1 MLQSMQRLLIVDD
14 DRTTTRIVLKV
25 LNKRLGVDADS
36 AMSFEEAKRLL
47 DINPTSYTIAI
58 CDYNLPDAPNGEVI
72 DYVISKDI
80 PTIVLTASFDAD
92 LRDKMLSKRIVDYV
106 VKRSTKDL
114 DYLASVVKRT
124 LKNQNVK
131 VLVVDDS
138 STQRDIMGGFLK
150 NQLYNVLSAKG
161 GKEALELI
169 NQNPD
174 ISLVIT
180 DYNMPDMDGLDLLT
194 NIRKRYKKE
203 HMAVIVTSGAAG
215 NEVIPMF
222 LKAGANDY
230 IHKPFCAEE
239 FVCRVNMN
247 IETLEMISTLR
258 DFANKDPL
266 TGLYNR
272 RYLYEAGTVIHATA
286 LRNKV
291 PLAVFMFDID
301 KFKAINDTYGHE
313 GGDVVLRAMAILLNG
328 CFKRKTDIVARMGG
342 EEFCVLTS
350 YDSKDALINFAD
362 NIRKQI
368 EQTPVNYSGK
378 EIKYTTSLG
387 VCLETKDTL
396 EDMIKE
402 ADSLLYLAKTTGR
415 NKVCF

>member
-1 MLQSMQRLLIVDD
+1 
-14 DRTTTRIVLKV
+14 
-25 LNKRLGVDADS
+25 
-36 AMSFEEAKRLL
+36 
-47 DINPTSYTIAI
+47 
-58 CDYNLPDAPNGEVI
+58 
-72 DYVISKDI
+72 
-80 PTIVLTASFDAD
+80 
-92 LRDKMLSKRIVDYV
+92 MLSKRIVDYV

-114 DYLASVVKRT
+114 DYLASTIRRVF
-124 LKNQNVK
+124 KNQNIK

-138 STQRDIMGGFLK
+138 STQRDIMGWILT
-150 NQLYNVLSAKG
+150 NQLYNVLYAKG
-161 GKEALELI
+161 GREALDLI
-169 NQNPD
+169 SQNPD

-180 DYNMPDMDGLDLLT
+180 DYNMPDRDGLDLLT
-194 NIRKRYKKE
+194 SIRKKFRKE
-203 HMAVIVTSGAAG
+203 QMAVLVVSGIAG
-215 NEVIPMF
+215 NELIPNF

-230 IHKPFCAEE
+230 IHKPFCTEE

-247 IETLEMISTLR
+247 IETLEMINTLR

-301 KFKAINDTYGHE
+301 KFKAINDTYGH
-313 GGDVVLRAMAILLNG
+313 DADDLVIRAMATILSG
-328 CFKRKTDIVARMGG
+328 CFKRKTDIVARFGG

-350 YDSKDALINFAD
+350 YDSKDSLLNFAD

-368 EQTPVNYSGK
+368 EQNPLSYSGK
-378 EIKYTTSLG
+378 EIKYTTSVG
-387 VCLETKDTL
+387 VCSETKDTV

-402 ADSLLYLAKTTGR
+402 ADALLYLAKTTGR
-415 NKVCF
+415 NRVCF

>member
-1 MLQSMQRLLIVDD
+1 MQRLLIIDD
-14 DRTTTRIVLKV
+14 NKTTTRIVLKV
-25 LNKRLGVDADS
+25 LNKRLGVDADL
-36 AMSFEEAKRLL
+36 AMSLKELKGLL
-47 DINPTSYTIAI
+47 DINPASYTIAI
-58 CDYNLPDAPNGEVI
+58 CDYNLPDAPNGEAI
-72 DYVISKDI
+72 DYVISRGI
-80 PTIVLTASFDAD
+80 PTIVLTATFDTD

-114 DYLASVVKRT
+114 DYLASTIRRV
-124 LKNQNVK
+124 LKNQNIK

-138 STQRDIMGGFLK
+138 STQRDIMGWILT
-150 NQLYNVLSAKG
+150 NQLYNVLYAKG
-161 GKEALELI
+161 GREALDLI
-169 NQNPD
+169 SQNPD

-180 DYNMPDMDGLDLLT
+180 DYNMPDIDGLDLLT
-194 NIRKRYKKE
+194 SIRKKFRKE
-203 HMAVIVTSGAAG
+203 QMAVLVVSGIAG
-215 NEVIPMF
+215 NELIPNF

-230 IHKPFCAEE
+230 IHKPFCTEE

-247 IETLEMISTLR
+247 IETLEMINTLR

-301 KFKAINDTYGHE
+301 KFKAINDTYGHDA
-313 GGDVVLRAMAILLNG
+313 GDLVIRAMATILSG
-328 CFKRKTDIVARMGG
+328 CFKRKTDIVARFGG

-350 YDSKDALINFAD
+350 YDSKDALLNFAD

-368 EQTPVNYSGK
+368 EQNPLSYSGK
-378 EIKYTTSLG
+378 EIKYTTSVG
-387 VCLETKDTL
+387 VCSETKDTV

-402 ADSLLYLAKTTGR
+402 ADALLYLAKTTGR
-415 NKVCF
+415 NRVCF

>member
-1 MLQSMQRLLIVDD
+1 MQRLLIIDD
-14 DRTTTRIVLKV
+14 NKTTTRIVLKV
-25 LNKRLGVDADS
+25 LNKRLGVDADL
-36 AMSFEEAKRLL
+36 AMSLKELKGLL
-47 DINPTSYTIAI
+47 DINPASYTIAI
-58 CDYNLPDAPNGEVI
+58 CDYNLPDAPNGEAI
-72 DYVISKDI
+72 DYVISRGI
-80 PTIVLTASFDAD
+80 PTIVLTATFDTD

-114 DYLASVVKRT
+114 DYLASTIRRVF
-124 LKNQNVK
+124 KNQNIK

-138 STQRDIMGGFLK
+138 STQSDIMGWILT
-150 NQLYNVLSAKG
+150 NQLYNVLYAKG
-161 GKEALELI
+161 GREALDLI
-169 NQNPD
+169 SQNPD

-180 DYNMPDMDGLDLLT
+180 DYNMPDIDGLDLLT
-194 NIRKRYKKE
+194 SIRKKFRKE
-203 HMAVIVTSGAAG
+203 QMAVLVVSGIAG
-215 NEVIPMF
+215 NELIPNF

-230 IHKPFCAEE
+230 IHKPFCTEE

-247 IETLEMISTLR
+247 IETLEMINTLR

-301 KFKAINDTYGHE
+301 KFKAINDTYGHDA
-313 GGDVVLRAMAILLNG
+313 GDLVIRAMATILSG
-328 CFKRKTDIVARMGG
+328 CFKRKTDIVARFGG

-350 YDSKDALINFAD
+350 YDSKDALLNFAD

-368 EQTPVNYSGK
+368 EQNPLSYSGK
-378 EIKYTTSLG
+378 EIKYTTSVG
-387 VCLETKDTL
+387 VCSETKDTV

-402 ADSLLYLAKTTGR
+402 ADALLYLAKTTGR
-415 NKVCF
+415 NRVCF